1 MPKIFVN
8 GSSKAIEYLP
18 GQNLL
23 QILHDNDIFIENPC
37 NGKGSCGKCK
47 VKITEGS
54 IGEIPEAEKKF
65 LSESEI
71 KEGVR
76 LSCLI
81 HPESDL
87 VIETLDKEREHKILT
102 TGYMPEF
109 NLSPSISKKLFEIEK
124 PSLENQISFEDAIL
138 KSLLLDEVDFDV
150 LKMIEPFDGVATAIF
165 DKDKVIAIEKGNT
178 VIYVTIEQFMNDFT
192 FSLKNKSMEHFRNK
206 YRKCDVLL
214 IDDIQFL
221 SGKEQTQ
228 EEFFHT
234 FNELHNA
241 KKQIVMTSDRL
252 PSQIAGLVDRLKS
265 RFEWGLTADVQIPG
279 LETKIAIIEKKSEL
293 NGISLSREIINFIA
307 TTLDNSIREIEGVLI
322 RINASAS
329 LLNQEITLQMV
340 QGLLKD
346 QIKETKENIKLPD
359 VINIVANQLNIKPSD
374 IKSKKR
380 TATVANARRIVIY
393 LTRELTHNSMPDIAK
408 FLGMKDHSS
417 ISHNIKKANELIEKD
432 ENFKLI
438 IENLKNKIINKEW

>member
-1 MPKIFVN
+1 MTNKEFLTIIERESNPADYKKYFKQLSYKKISSDDKIAVFEVSNKYIASWIKSKYSSVIQNCFEIYDGTKPDIEIKTTGEKKSKKEIILEKQKNETTDSTILNPSYTFDSFVVG
-8 GSSKAIEYLP
+8 GSNQMAYNASLAVANKPGVQYNPLFLYGGTGLGKTHLLQAIGNNAIE
-18 GQNLL
+18 
-23 QILHDNDIFIENPC
+23 H
-37 NGKGSCGKCK
+37 GK
-47 VKITEGS
+47 
-54 IGEIPEAEKKF
+54 
-65 LSESEI
+65 
-71 KEGVR
+71 
-76 LSCLI
+76 
-81 HPESDL
+81 
-87 VIETLDKEREHKILT
+87 
-102 TGYMPEF
+102 
-109 NLSPSISKKLFEIEK
+109 
-124 PSLENQISFEDAIL
+124 
-138 KSLLLDEVDFDV
+138 
-150 LKMIEPFDGVATAIF
+150 
-165 DKDKVIAIEKGNT
+165 T

-192 FSLKNKSMEHFRNK
+192 FSIKNKNMEHFRNK

-265 RFEWGLTADVQIPG
+265 RFEWGLTADIQLPG

-293 NGISLSREIINFIA
+293 NGINLTREIINYIA
-307 TTLDNSIREIEGVLI
+307 TNLDNSIREIEGVLI

-329 LLNQEITLQMV
+329 LLNQEINLELAQN
-340 QGLLKD
+340 LLSE
-346 QIKETKENIKLPD
+346 QIKEKKENIKLPD
-359 VINIVANQLNIKPSD
+359 IISLVANELNIKPSD

-380 TATVANARRIVIY
+380 TATVANARRVVIY
-393 LTRELTHNSMPDIAK
+393 LSRELTHNSMPDIAK

-417 ISHNIKKANELIEKD
+417 ISKNIQKTNELIETD

-438 IENLKNKIINKEW
+438 IQNLKNKIIN

>member
-1 MPKIFVN
+1 MTTKDILSTLKNETTSADYERYLKQLTYKKISSDENIAVFEVPNKFIANWIKSKFTTQIQHSIESINGTKPTIELKVAGEKKSKKEIIQENIKSKEVDSTILNPSYTFDSFVLGPSNQMPYNASLAV
-8 GSSKAIEYLP
+8 SKKPGIQYNPLFIYGGTGLGKTHLLQAIGNDAIE
-18 GQNLL
+18 
-23 QILHDNDIFIENPC
+23 H
-37 NGKGSCGKCK
+37 GK
-47 VKITEGS
+47 
-54 IGEIPEAEKKF
+54 
-65 LSESEI
+65 
-71 KEGVR
+71 
-76 LSCLI
+76 
-81 HPESDL
+81 
-87 VIETLDKEREHKILT
+87 
-102 TGYMPEF
+102 
-109 NLSPSISKKLFEIEK
+109 
-124 PSLENQISFEDAIL
+124 
-138 KSLLLDEVDFDV
+138 
-150 LKMIEPFDGVATAIF
+150 
-165 DKDKVIAIEKGNT
+165 T

-192 FSLKNKSMEHFRNK
+192 FSIKNKNMEHFRSK

-265 RFEWGLTADVQIPG
+265 RFEWGLTADIQIPG

-293 NGISLSREIINFIA
+293 NGIKLTRDIINFIA
-307 TTLDNSIREIEGVLI
+307 TNLDSSIREIEGVLI

-329 LLNQEITLQMV
+329 LLNQEINLEMAQS
-340 QGLLKD
+340 LLKE
-346 QIKETKENIKLPD
+346 QIKEKKENIKLPD
-359 VINIVANQLNIKPSD
+359 IISIVANELNIKPSD

-380 TATVANARRIVIY
+380 TATVANARRVVIY
-393 LTRELTHNSMPDIAK
+393 LARELTHNSMPDIAK

>member
-1 MPKIFVN
+1 MTSKEILSVLKNETSNSDYEKYLKQLSYKKI
-8 GSSKAIEYLP
+8 SSDENIAIFEVPNKYIANWIKSKYSKIIQHCIETIDGTKPAIEIKLTGERKTKKEILKEKSGRKEVESTILNPSYTFDSFIVGPSNQMAYNASLAVSKKP
-18 GQNLL
+18 GIQYNPLFIYGGTGLGKTHLL
-23 QILHDNDIFIENPC
+23 QAIGNDA
-37 NGKGSCGKCK
+37 
-47 VKITEGS
+47 V
-54 IGEIPEAEKKF
+54 
-65 LSESEI
+65 
-71 KEGVR
+71 
-76 LSCLI
+76 
-81 HPESDL
+81 
-87 VIETLDKEREHKILT
+87 EHGRTI
-102 TGYMPEF
+102 
-109 NLSPSISKKLFEIEK
+109 
-124 PSLENQISFEDAIL
+124 
-138 KSLLLDEVDFDV
+138 
-150 LKMIEPFDGVATAIF
+150 
-165 DKDKVIAIEKGNT
+165 
-178 VIYVTIEQFMNDFT
+178 IYVTIEQFMNDFT
-192 FSLKNKSMEHFRNK
+192 FAIKNKNMEHFRSK

-241 KKQIVMTSDRL
+241 EKQIVMTSDRL

-293 NGISLSREIINFIA
+293 NGIKLSRDIINYIA
-307 TTLDNSIREIEGVLI
+307 TNLDNSIREIEGVLI

-329 LLNQEITLQMV
+329 LLNQEINLPMV
-340 QGLLKD
+340 QNLLKE

-359 VINIVANQLNIKPSD
+359 IITTVAIELNIKPSD

-380 TATVANARRIVIY
+380 TALVANARRIVIY
-393 LTRELTHNSMPDIAK
+393 LARELTHNSMPDIAK

-438 IENLKNKIINKEW
+438 LENLKNKIINRG

>member
-1 MPKIFVN
+1 MTTKDFQTIVQKEASKTDYERYLKQLVYKKNSSDEKIAIFEVNNKYIASWIKSKFTNLIQHCFEIFDGSKPTIEIKLAGEKKSKKEILKEQVQNETAESTILNPSYTFDSFVV
-8 GSSKAIEYLP
+8 GSSNQMAYNASLAVSNKP
-18 GQNLL
+18 GTQYNPLFIYGGTGLGKTHLL
-23 QILHDNDIFIENPC
+23 QAVGN
-37 NGKGSCGKCK
+37 
-47 VKITEGS
+47 
-54 IGEIPEAEKKF
+54 
-65 LSESEI
+65 
-71 KEGVR
+71 
-76 LSCLI
+76 
-81 HPESDL
+81 
-87 VIETLDKEREHKILT
+87 
-102 TGYMPEF
+102 Y
-109 NLSPSISKKLFEIEK
+109 
-124 PSLENQISFEDAIL
+124 
-138 KSLLLDEVDFDV
+138 
-150 LKMIEPFDGVATAIF
+150 
-165 DKDKVIAIEKGNT
+165 AIEKGST

>member
-1 MPKIFVN
+1 MTSKEFLTIIEKEANPADYKKYLKQLSYKKISSDDNIAVFEVSNKYIASWIKSKYTQIIQHCFEVYDGTKPDVEIKIAGEKKSKKEIISEKAKNETAESTILNPSYTFDSFVVGTSN
-8 GSSKAIEYLP
+8 QMAYNASLAVANKP
-18 GQNLL
+18 GVQYNPLFLYGGTGLGKTHLL
-23 QILHDNDIFIENPC
+23 QAIGNNSIEH
-37 NGKGSCGKCK
+37 GK
-47 VKITEGS
+47 
-54 IGEIPEAEKKF
+54 
-65 LSESEI
+65 
-71 KEGVR
+71 
-76 LSCLI
+76 
-81 HPESDL
+81 
-87 VIETLDKEREHKILT
+87 
-102 TGYMPEF
+102 
-109 NLSPSISKKLFEIEK
+109 
-124 PSLENQISFEDAIL
+124 
-138 KSLLLDEVDFDV
+138 
-150 LKMIEPFDGVATAIF
+150 
-165 DKDKVIAIEKGNT
+165 T

-192 FSLKNKSMEHFRNK
+192 FSIKNKNMEHFRSK
-206 YRKCDVLL
+206 YRQCDVLL

-265 RFEWGLTADVQIPG
+265 RFEWGLTADIQLPG
-279 LETKIAIIEKKSEL
+279 LETKIAIIEKKSDL

-307 TTLDNSIREIEGVLI
+307 TNLDNSIREIEGVLI

-329 LLNQEITLQMV
+329 LLNQEINLEMV

-359 VINIVANQLNIKPSD
+359 VINIVASELNIKPSD

-380 TATVANARRIVIY
+380 TATVANARRVVIY
-393 LTRELTHNSMPDIAK
+393 LARELTHNSMPDIAK
-408 FLGMKDHSS
+408 FVGMKDHSS

>member
-1 MPKIFVN
+1 MTSKEFLTIIKKEANPADYKKYLKQLNYKKISSDEKLAVFEVTNKYIASWIKSKYTPIIQHCFEIYDGTKPDIEIKIAGEKKSKKEIISEKAKNETAESTILNPSYTFDSFVV
-8 GSSKAIEYLP
+8 GSSNQMAYNASLAVAEKP
-18 GQNLL
+18 GIQYNPLFLYGGTGLGKTHLL
-23 QILHDNDIFIENPC
+23 QAIGND
-37 NGKGSCGKCK
+37 S
-47 VKITEGS
+47 
-54 IGEIPEAEKKF
+54 
-65 LSESEI
+65 
-71 KEGVR
+71 
-76 LSCLI
+76 
-81 HPESDL
+81 
-87 VIETLDKEREHKILT
+87 
-102 TGYMPEF
+102 
-109 NLSPSISKKLFEIEK
+109 
-124 PSLENQISFEDAIL
+124 
-138 KSLLLDEVDFDV
+138 
-150 LKMIEPFDGVATAIF
+150 
-165 DKDKVIAIEKGNT
+165 IEKGRT

-192 FSLKNKSMEHFRNK
+192 FSIKNKNMEHFRNK

-214 IDDIQFL
+214 IDDVQFL

-265 RFEWGLTADVQIPG
+265 RFEWGLTADIQIPG

-293 NGISLSREIINFIA
+293 NGINLSREIINYIA
-307 TTLDNSIREIEGVLI
+307 TNLDNSIREIEGVLI

-329 LLNQEITLQMV
+329 LLNQEINLEFAKN
-340 QGLLKD
+340 LLKE
-346 QIKETKENIKLPD
+346 QIKEKKENIKLPD
-359 VINIVANQLNIKPSD
+359 IISLVANELNIKPSD

-393 LTRELTHNSMPDIAK
+393 LARELTHNSMPDIAK

-417 ISHNIKKANELIEKD
+417 ISKNIQKTNELIESD

-438 IENLKNKIINKEW
+438 IQNLKNKIIN

>member
-1 MPKIFVN
+1 MTNKDFLALIEKEATSIDYDRYLKQLTYKKISSDEKLAVFEVSNKYIASWIKSKFTGLIQNCFEQYDGTKPKVEIKIAGEKKSKKEIIKEQVRNETAESTILNPSYTFDSFVVGPSN
-8 GSSKAIEYLP
+8 QMAYNASLAVSNKP
-18 GQNLL
+18 GTQYNPLFIYGGTGLGKTHLL
-23 QILHDNDIFIENPC
+23 QAVGN
-37 NGKGSCGKCK
+37 
-47 VKITEGS
+47 
-54 IGEIPEAEKKF
+54 A
-65 LSESEI
+65 
-71 KEGVR
+71 
-76 LSCLI
+76 
-81 HPESDL
+81 
-87 VIETLDKEREHKILT
+87 
-102 TGYMPEF
+102 
-109 NLSPSISKKLFEIEK
+109 
-124 PSLENQISFEDAIL
+124 
-138 KSLLLDEVDFDV
+138 
-150 LKMIEPFDGVATAIF
+150 
-165 DKDKVIAIEKGNT
+165 AIEKGQT

-192 FSLKNKSMEHFRNK
+192 FSIKNKNMEHFRSK

-265 RFEWGLTADVQIPG
+265 RFEWGLTADIQIPG

-293 NGISLSREIINFIA
+293 NGIALTREIINFIA
-307 TTLDNSIREIEGVLI
+307 TNLDNSIREIEGVLI

-329 LLNQEITLQMV
+329 LLNQEITLEMV
-340 QGLLKD
+340 QGLLKE

-359 VINIVANQLNIKPSD
+359 VIDIVARELNIKPSD

-380 TATVANARRIVIY
+380 TATVANARRVVIY
-393 LTRELTHNSMPDIAK
+393 LARELTHNSMPDIAK

>member
-1 MPKIFVN
+1 MAYNASLAVANK
-8 GSSKAIEYLP
+8 P
-18 GQNLL
+18 GIQYNPLFIYGGTGLGKTHLL
-23 QILHDNDIFIENPC
+23 QAVGNH
-37 NGKGSCGKCK
+37 
-47 VKITEGS
+47 
-54 IGEIPEAEKKF
+54 
-65 LSESEI
+65 
-71 KEGVR
+71 
-76 LSCLI
+76 
-81 HPESDL
+81 
-87 VIETLDKEREHKILT
+87 
-102 TGYMPEF
+102 
-109 NLSPSISKKLFEIEK
+109 
-124 PSLENQISFEDAIL
+124 
-138 KSLLLDEVDFDV
+138 
-150 LKMIEPFDGVATAIF
+150 
-165 DKDKVIAIEKGNT
+165 AIEKGNT

-192 FSLKNKSMEHFRNK
+192 FSIKNKNMEHFRNK

-293 NGISLSREIINFIA
+293 NGICLSREIINFIA
-307 TTLDNSIREIEGVLI
+307 TNLDNSIREIEGVLI

-329 LLNQEITLQMV
+329 LLNQEITLPMV
-340 QGLLKD
+340 QGLLKE
-346 QIKETKENIKLPD
+346 QIKETKENVKLPD
-359 VINIVANQLNIKPSD
+359 IINIVANQLNIKPSD

-393 LTRELTHNSMPDIAK
+393 LVRELTHNSMPDIAK
-408 FLGMKDHSS
+408 FLGMKDHSA

-438 IENLKNKIINKEW
+438 IENLKNKIINSRE

>member
-1 MPKIFVN
+1 MTTKDFQTIIQKEASKTDFERYLKQLVYKKVSSDEKIAIFEVNNKYIASWIKSKFTGLIQHCFEIFDGSKPSIEIKLAGEKKSKKEILKEQVQNETAESTILNPSYAFDSFVVGPSN
-8 GSSKAIEYLP
+8 QMAYNASLAVSNKP
-18 GQNLL
+18 GIQYNPLFIYGGTGLGKTHLL
-23 QILHDNDIFIENPC
+23 QAVGN
-37 NGKGSCGKCK
+37 
-47 VKITEGS
+47 
-54 IGEIPEAEKKF
+54 
-65 LSESEI
+65 
-71 KEGVR
+71 
-76 LSCLI
+76 
-81 HPESDL
+81 
-87 VIETLDKEREHKILT
+87 
-102 TGYMPEF
+102 Y
-109 NLSPSISKKLFEIEK
+109 
-124 PSLENQISFEDAIL
+124 
-138 KSLLLDEVDFDV
+138 
-150 LKMIEPFDGVATAIF
+150 
-165 DKDKVIAIEKGNT
+165 AIEKGNT

-192 FSLKNKSMEHFRNK
+192 FSLKNKSMEHLRNK

>member
-1 MPKIFVN
+1 MTSKDFLTIIQKEATKTDYDRYLKQLVYKKISSDEKLAVFEVTNKYIASWIKSKFTNLIQHCFEIYDGTKPSVEIKLAGEKKSKKEIIKEQIENQTAESTILNPSYTFDSFVV
-8 GSSKAIEYLP
+8 GSSNQMAYNASLAVSNKPGIQYNPLFIYGGTGLGKTHLLQAVGNHAIE
-18 GQNLL
+18 
-23 QILHDNDIFIENPC
+23 
-37 NGKGSCGKCK
+37 NGK
-47 VKITEGS
+47 
-54 IGEIPEAEKKF
+54 
-65 LSESEI
+65 
-71 KEGVR
+71 
-76 LSCLI
+76 
-81 HPESDL
+81 
-87 VIETLDKEREHKILT
+87 
-102 TGYMPEF
+102 
-109 NLSPSISKKLFEIEK
+109 
-124 PSLENQISFEDAIL
+124 
-138 KSLLLDEVDFDV
+138 
-150 LKMIEPFDGVATAIF
+150 
-165 DKDKVIAIEKGNT
+165 T

-192 FSLKNKSMEHFRNK
+192 FSIKNKNMEHFRNK

-293 NGISLSREIINFIA
+293 NGISLTREIINFIA
-307 TTLDNSIREIEGVLI
+307 TNLDNSIREIEGVLI

-329 LLNQEITLQMV
+329 LLNQEITLPMV
-340 QGLLKD
+340 QGLLKE

-380 TATVANARRIVIY
+380 TATVANARRVVIY
-393 LTRELTHNSMPDIAK
+393 LARELTHNSMPDIAK